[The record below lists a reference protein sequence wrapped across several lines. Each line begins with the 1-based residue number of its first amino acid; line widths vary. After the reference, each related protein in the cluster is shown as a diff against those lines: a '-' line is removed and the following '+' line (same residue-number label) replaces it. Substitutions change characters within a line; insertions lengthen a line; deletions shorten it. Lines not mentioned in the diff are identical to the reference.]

1 MTSRHIR
8 SLTRSKQGSS
18 NSCVADIVGRKDRT
32 MTVWLKGKN
41 DRLDKVEHNVENVHM
56 QGEYIHITYYKT
68 VYETV
73 RGVSYRKEDMDITRI
88 EADR

>member
-1 MTSRHIR
+1 
-8 SLTRSKQGSS
+8 
-18 NSCVADIVGRKDRT
+18 
-32 MTVWLKGKN
+32 
-41 DRLDKVEHNVENVHM
+41 M